1 MSDAD
6 LLGDFYDEFE
16 RRAEQR
22 RAERRARRGNRP
34 RARRAPVRPTSGGGW
49 LDRRLLTVLTVAL
62 AVATAAGLA
71 VLWPSGAIPHLRDAP
86 PAGHGAHVVGVRD
99 AACEGPAGGRCT
111 WATVSVDHHRAR
123 VDLGPA
129 PTAPR
134 LTVGEAIRVGRATVP
149 ATRTTPARTSWTFVD
164 IDRHGSLLWLALIAI
179 ALSALVLRWRG
190 LLAALGVAI
199 SLWLVMTFLIPALLA
214 GEPALAVALVT
225 ALAVMFVTL
234 VLTSGVGPQTL
245 AAALGI
251 GSTLLL
257 TALIA
262 LVAVSVAHLDGRT
275 DDLSTY
281 LSTIG
286 PGISLQGIVLAGMV
300 IGALGVLADTAV
312 TQASAVMSLRHSDPD
327 LGARGLYRASLRIG
341 RDHLSATIHTLVLAY
356 AGAALPLLLVTRY
369 SGLGPVDAVNTQDIA
384 EPIVAALVGCL
395 GLICAV
401 PLTTGLAA
409 VLVARAPAA
418 EFAGVH
424 AHEH

>member
-6 LLGDFYDEFE
+6 LLGEFYDEFE
-16 RRAEQR
+16 RRAE
-22 RAERRARRGNRP
+22 ERRARRRQRRPTRRRP
-34 RARRAPVRPTSGGGW
+34 RHAAGRGTGW
-49 LDRRLLTVLTVAL
+49 LDRRLLTVLTAAL
-62 AVATAAGLA
+62 AIATAVGLA
-71 VLWPSGAIPHLRDAP
+71 VLWPGGAIPHLRNTT
-86 PAGHGAHVVGVRD
+86 PAGHGAHVLALRD
-99 AACEGPAGGRCT
+99 ARCSGPSGGRCV
-111 WATVSVDHHRAR
+111 WATVSVGHQSAR
-123 VDLGPA
+123 VDLGPVA
-129 PTAPR
+129 TAPK
-134 LTVGEAIRVGRATVP
+134 LSVGEAIRVGRATVP
-149 ATRTTPARTSWTFVD
+149 GAHGTTQSSWQFVD
-164 IDRHGSLLWLALIAI
+164 IDRHGSLLWLALIAV
-179 ALSALVLRWRG
+179 ALSAVVLRWRG
-190 LLAALGVAI
+190 LLAALGVAVSI
-199 SLWLVMTFLIPALLA
+199 WLVMTFLIPALLA
-214 GEPALAVALVT
+214 GEPALPVSLVT

-234 VLTSGVGPQTL
+234 VLTSGLGPQTL

-262 LVAVSVAHLDGRT
+262 LLAVGAAHLDGRT

-286 PGISLQGIVLAGMV
+286 PGLSLQGIVLAGMV

-312 TQASAVMSLRHSDPD
+312 TQASAVMSLRHADPE
-327 LGARGLYRASLRIG
+327 LGAHDLYRASLRIG

-369 SGLGPVDAVNTQDIA
+369 SGLGLIDAVNTQDLA

-409 VLVARAPAA
+409 VLVARAPARQ
-418 EFAGVH
+418 FAGVH

>member
-22 RAERRARRGNRP
+22 RAERQSRRRP
-34 RARRAPVRPTSGGGW
+34 PRRHSGRGTSMGW
-49 LDRRLLTVLTVAL
+49 LDRRLLTVLAGGLAL
-62 AVATAAGLA
+62 ATVVAMA
-71 VLWPSGAIPHLRDAP
+71 VLWPGGAIPHLRDAP
-86 PAGHGAHVVGVRD
+86 PAGHGAHVLTLRD
-99 AACEGPAGGRCT
+99 AACSGPAGGRCV
-111 WATVSVDHHRAR
+111 WATVSVEHQRAR
-123 VDLGPA
+123 VDLGPVA
-129 PTAPR
+129 TAPQ
-134 LTVGEAIRVGRATVP
+134 LSVGEAITVGRTTIPGAAT
-149 ATRTTPARTSWTFVD
+149 AGSRASWSFVD

-179 ALSALVLRWRG
+179 VLSAVVLRWRG

-214 GEPALAVALVT
+214 GEPALAVSLVT

-234 VLTSGVGPQTL
+234 VLTSGLGPQTL

-251 GSTLLL
+251 GATLLL
-257 TALIA
+257 TALVA
-262 LVAVSVAHLDGRT
+262 LLAVGATHLDGRT

-312 TQASAVMSLRHSDPD
+312 TQASAVMSLRHADPE
-327 LGARGLYRASLRIG
+327 LGARDLYRASLRIG

-369 SGLGPVDAVNTQDIA
+369 SGLGLVDAVNTQDIA

-409 VLVARAPAA
+409 VLVARAPARD
-418 EFAGVH
+418 FAGVH